1 LHHLLKSILISYMV
15 NGICAGGITPKK
27 HLFGYIKYLF
37 LLLWQT
43 FPTYQIHSN
52 SNVYNLCRI
61 AALEAELEEEQT
73 QSEMLMERARKSQTS
88 VEQLTAEL
96 ATERGMQCSG
106 SMTFWCGSG
115 SGSADPCLCLMDP
128 DPAIFVIDLQDASKK
143 LIFFTIFSACYF
155 LKVHLHHFSKINSQ
169 KEAVLRIRDVYPGSR
184 ILIFT
189 HPGSRISDPGS
200 RIPDPGSKNSN
211 KRER

>member
-1 LHHLLKSILISYMV
+1 MVCVQEVLLQ
-15 NGICAGGITPKK
+15 KK

-52 SNVYNLCRI
+52 SNVYNRCRI

-96 ATERGMQCSG
+96 ATERGM
-106 SMTFWCGSG
+106 
-115 SGSADPCLCLMDP
+115 CLPLTRC
-128 DPAIFVIDLQDASKK
+128 
-143 LIFFTIFSACYF
+143 FS
-155 LKVHLHHFSKINSQ
+155 
-169 KEAVLRIRDVYPGSR
+169 
-184 ILIFT
+184 
-189 HPGSRISDPGS
+189 
-200 RIPDPGSKNSN
+200 
-211 KRER
+211 

>member
-1 LHHLLKSILISYMV
+1 MLSLKKKNVVKSLFVYNYNIELVFLYLVFISLSCEFV
-15 NGICAGGITPKK
+15 GKK
-27 HLFGYIKYLF
+27 L
-37 LLLWQT
+37 T

-128 DPAIFVIDLQDASKK
+128 DPAIFVSDLQDIKK
-143 LIFFTIFSACYF
+143 NNFF
-155 LKVHLHHFSKINSQ
+155 
-169 KEAVLRIRDVYPGSR
+169 
-184 ILIFT
+184 
-189 HPGSRISDPGS
+189 
-200 RIPDPGSKNSN
+200 
-211 KRER
+211 